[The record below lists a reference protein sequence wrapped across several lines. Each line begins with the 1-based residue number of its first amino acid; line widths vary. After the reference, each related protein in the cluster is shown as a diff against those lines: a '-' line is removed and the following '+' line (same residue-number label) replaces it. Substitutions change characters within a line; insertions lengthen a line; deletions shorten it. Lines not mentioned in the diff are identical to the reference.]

1 MRLITGSVLIF
12 CVCSILLMAYRQVEP
27 DANQPARVIAYQAF
41 DGNLVPYTSQT
52 EILDLDTRVRKR
64 FRDTPTNVQWL
75 EWTPDGQT
83 LILTTWVDAVLEAH
97 FMDVETGDTRTLGD
111 NIVDFHVAPN
121 GQQAAYV
128 VQNGETSQVF
138 IADFDQQT
146 LTWSNAR
153 SVGNG
158 ETFTFILS
166 WSPNSEWF
174 TYADKYYTISREAY
188 LIRAADQTIT
198 PVPSSY
204 ISWFPQG
211 SEFAYA
217 TTSGDNPQFHVRDA
231 STGIDRVIEIDFEIE
246 GIIGLPVWSPD
257 GRKIAF
263 NVQGNKTQMYFQD
276 QTVYVADADGKNVVL
291 LTPDAGNYFPLAWFP
306 DSKALMAVSQGAL
319 GHSQLLLFED
329 VTMPNDHQFEG
340 FLPTYATGAFAIR
353 GLKTTPSVY

>member
-12 CVCSILLMAYRQVEP
+12 CVSSMLLMALPEGKP
-27 DANQPARVIAYQAF
+27 SADQPARVIAYQAF
-41 DGNLVPYTSQT
+41 DGTLVPYTSQT

-83 LILTTWVDAVLEAH
+83 LILTTWVDAILEAH

-153 SVGNG
+153 LVGDG
-158 ETFTFILS
+158 ETFTLVLG
-166 WSPNSEWF
+166 WSPDSEWF
-174 TYADKYYTISREAY
+174 AYADKYYTISREAY
-188 LIRAADQTIT
+188 LIHAQDLTVT
-198 PVPSSY
+198 SVPSSY
-204 ISWFPQG
+204 LSWLPEG
-211 SEFAYA
+211 DEYAYA
-217 TTSGDNPQFHVRDA
+217 TASGGNPQFHIRDA
-231 STGIDRVIEIDFEIE
+231 SSGAERTIEIDAEIE
-246 GIIGLPVWSPD
+246 GLIGLPVWSPD
-257 GRKIAF
+257 GRRIAF
-263 NVQGNKTQMYFQD
+263 NVQGNNTQWHFQD

-329 VTMPNDHQFEG
+329 VTMPNSYKFES
-340 FLPTYATGAFAIR
+340 FLPTYATGAFAIK
-353 GLKTTPSVY
+353 GLKTAPPSY